1 LFVSSFLLLLWI
13 NSINHLL
20 YRMKIREITEVL
32 DAKIIVGKHR
42 VEEDAVLKGF
52 ASDLMSDVLTLEE
65 EEVLLITGLCNI
77 QTIRTAEMANIDV
90 ILFVRNKD
98 VSEEMIELAM
108 ENDMVLLKSK
118 FSMFKTVGLLYG
130 AGMKPIY

>member
-1 LFVSSFLLLLWI
+1 
-13 NSINHLL
+13 
-20 YRMKIREITEVL
+20 MKIREITEVL
-32 DAKIIVGKHR
+32 GAKIIVGKHR

-52 ASDLMSDVLTLEE
+52 ASDLMSDVLTLDE

-108 ENDMVLLKSK
+108 ENDMVLLQSK